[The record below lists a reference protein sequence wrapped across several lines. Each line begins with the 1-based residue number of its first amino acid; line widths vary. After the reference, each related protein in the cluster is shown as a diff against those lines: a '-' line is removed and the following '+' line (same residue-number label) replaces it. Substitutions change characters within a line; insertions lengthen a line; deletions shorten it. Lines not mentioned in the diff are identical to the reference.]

1 MCLIMGWLALAE
13 ADDSGGSRSRK
24 KGYGVRFSG
33 EYIVIALA
41 KISKISYVA
50 HISFVNIM
58 ELR

>member
-1 MCLIMGWLALAE
+1 MWLIMGWLALAE
-13 ADDSGGSRSRK
+13 ADGSGGSHCRK

-50 HISFVNIM
+50 PILVVNIM

>member
-1 MCLIMGWLALAE
+1 MGWLPLAE
-13 ADDSGGSRSRK
+13 ADGSGGSRSRK

>member
-1 MCLIMGWLALAE
+1 MFLIMGWLALAE
-13 ADDSGGSRSRK
+13 ADGSGGSHCRK
-24 KGYGVRFSG
+24 KGYGVRFSS
-33 EYIVIALA
+33 EYIGIALA

>member
-1 MCLIMGWLALAE
+1 MGWLALAE
-13 ADDSGGSRSRK
+13 ADGSGGSLSRK

-33 EYIVIALA
+33 EYIGIALA

-50 HISFVNIM
+50 PILVVNIM